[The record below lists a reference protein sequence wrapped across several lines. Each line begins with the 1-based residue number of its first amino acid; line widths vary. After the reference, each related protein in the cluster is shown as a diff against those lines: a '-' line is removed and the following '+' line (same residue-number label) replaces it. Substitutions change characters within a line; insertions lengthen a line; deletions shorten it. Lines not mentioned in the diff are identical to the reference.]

1 MKNKK
6 SVLLDRL
13 YVSRRGYRRSDN
25 SFCLHEIPGETELEV
40 LWSQALALVIVA
52 GRWANGPGEWDPR
65 PTLAMPCEDRSS
77 ATRCGVEV
85 VTVIEKQ
92 YEAAHRGDREQW
104 QSLQRQIDA
113 FVDETSWQRA
123 RDVAEASLLPAKS
136 ASTDGFIRPPKSSG
150 DGLPN

>member
-1 MKNKK
+1 MQNKK
-6 SVLLDRL
+6 SVQLERL
-13 YVSRRGYRRSDN
+13 YVNRRCYMAYEGALSRMLTPDV
-25 SFCLHEIPGETELEV
+25 TELEV
-40 LWSQALALVIVA
+40 LWSRALALVIVA
-52 GRWANGPGEWDPR
+52 GRRSHEAGTWVR
-65 PTLAMPCEDRSS
+65 LTTHAMPCEDRSA
-77 ATRCGVEV
+77 ATRHGVEM
-85 VTVIEKQ
+85 VTVIEQQ

-136 ASTDGFIRPPKSSG
+136 ASTDGFIRPPESSG